1 MLTPMRKFLMS
12 LWCCLLLLSGE
23 LLAQT
28 RTITGKV
35 TDANGIPV
43 PNASVVVK
51 GTRVGTVT
59 NIDGSYSLNVPPG
72 AKTLVISSI
81 NLQTEEVKI
90 GATAEY
96 NLILKPM
103 ETSMDEVVVVGYNTI
118 AKRSL
123 TASVSKV
130 SGEVI
135 ANKPVTSF

>member
-1 MLTPMRKFLMS
+1 MRKSLMS

-28 RTITGKV
+28 RTLTGKV

-59 NIDGSYSLNVPPG
+59 NTDGTFSLNVPPS

-81 NLQTEEVKI
+81 NMETEEVKI
-90 GATAEY
+90 GAAAEY
-96 NLILKPM
+96 SLVLKST
-103 ETSMDEVVVVGYNTI
+103 ETSMDEVVVVGYN
-118 AKRSL
+118 
-123 TASVSKV
+123 
-130 SGEVI
+130 
-135 ANKPVTSF
+135 